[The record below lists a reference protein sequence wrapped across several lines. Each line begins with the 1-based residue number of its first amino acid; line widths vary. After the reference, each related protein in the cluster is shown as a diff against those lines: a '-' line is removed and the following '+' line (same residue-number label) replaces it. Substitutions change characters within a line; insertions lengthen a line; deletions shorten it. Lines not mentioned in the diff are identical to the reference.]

1 MDDIMKIKAYTINA
15 FAKTIGG
22 GNPAGIIMDADQL
35 SENEMKKIAGI
46 LGYSETAFVLKSDIA
61 DFKVRFFTP
70 SEEVDLCGHAT
81 IGTFT
86 TLLNKDII
94 KPGKYTQET
103 KAGKLNIEVKNDS
116 TVMMNQI
123 TPQFCEIIDAKEI
136 ADSLNTSVDI
146 INKNMP
152 IQIVS
157 TGLRDIMVPIKS
169 IDTLNGIKPDFDKVS
184 KVSKKYCVVGYHMFT
199 LDSLYHSNAYC
210 RNLAPLYN
218 IPEESATGT
227 SNGALACYL
236 YKYGIVS
243 SDHCDNIIFEQGY
256 SMNLPSEINVS
267 LDIVA
272 NEIEEVKVGGKA
284 LNLCEVILEI

>member
-1 MDDIMKIKAYTINA
+1 MKIKAYTINA

-22 GNPAGIIMDADQL
+22 NPAGIVMDADQL
-35 SENEMKKIAGI
+35 SEKEMKKIAGI

-81 IGTFT
+81 IGTFIA
-86 TLLNKDII
+86 LLSMNII
-94 KPGKYTQET
+94 KPGKYIQET

-116 TVMMNQI
+116 TVMMNQT
-123 TPQFCEIIDAKEI
+123 TPQFYEIIDIKEI
-136 ADSLNTSVDI
+136 ADSLNTSVENI
-146 INKNMP
+146 SNNIP
-152 IQIVS
+152 IQVVS
-157 TGLRDIMVPIKS
+157 TGLRDIMIPIKS
-169 IDTLNGIKPDFDKVS
+169 IDALNGIKPDYDKVS
-184 KVSKKYCVVGYHMFT
+184 RISKKYSVIGYHMFT
-199 LDSLYHSNAYC
+199 LDSLFHSNAYC

-236 YKYGIVS
+236 YKYGILS
-243 SDHCDNIIFEQGY
+243 SDQCNNLIFEQGY
-256 SMNLPSEINVS
+256 PMNLPSEIHVS
-267 LDIVA
+267 LAIAA

>member
-22 GNPAGIIMDADQL
+22 GNPAGIVMDADQL

-46 LGYSETAFVLKSDIA
+46 LGYSETAYVLKSDVA

-70 SEEVDLCGHAT
+70 NEEVDLCGHAT

-103 KAGKLNIEVKNDS
+103 KAGKLDIEVKKDS
-116 TVMMNQI
+116 TVMMNQT
-123 TPQFCEIIDAKEI
+123 TPQFYEIIDAKEI
-136 ADSLNTSVDI
+136 ADSLNISVES
-146 INKNMP
+146 INKNIP
-152 IQIVS
+152 IQIVT
-157 TGLRDIMVPIKS
+157 TGLRDIMVPIKC
-169 IDTLNGIKPDFDKVS
+169 INTLNGIKPDFDKVS
-184 KVSKKYCVVGYHMFT
+184 KVSKKYNVVGYHMFT

-236 YKYGIVS
+236 YKYGIVN

-256 SMNLPSEINVS
+256 SMNLPSEIQVS

-272 NEIEEVKVGGKA
+272 SEIEEVKVSGKA